1 MIQLKDLVVGYTKP
15 IKAVLKVK
23 SAVAE
28 QGQIVAILGRNG
40 AGKSTLLKT
49 ISGLISPLQ
58 GDCLYNEESLSNL
71 SPLLK
76 ARVMAM
82 VFGHKPS
89 GGNLSVLDIVSLGRS
104 PYTNAIGTLN
114 NEDKAIIQEA
124 IETMSIQHLAAK
136 NFANTSDGEKQ
147 KTLVARAIAQQTP
160 ILLLDEPT
168 SNLDLPAKMELM
180 AAMRNWKNQQ
190 QKTIIYTTHDPSLAL
205 QIADVFWLIEGD
217 EMKQYSVDQVKS
229 EGLLAKVFTGK
240 GYHFDAETG
249 LAKISE

>member
-1 MIQLKDLVVGYTKP
+1 MIELKDLVVGYTKP
-15 IKAVLKVK
+15 KKAVLKVK
-23 SAVAE
+23 KATAE
-28 QGQIVAILGRNG
+28 QGQIIAVLGRNG

-49 ISGLISPLQ
+49 ISGLIPSLQ
-58 GDCLYNEESLSNL
+58 GDCFYNQEPLSQL
-71 SPLLK
+71 PPLQK

-104 PYTNAIGTLN
+104 PYTNAIGTLS
-114 NEDKAIIQEA
+114 DDDRTIIQEA
-124 IETMSIQHLAAK
+124 IDTMSIAHLASK
-136 NFANTSDGEKQ
+136 NFADTSDGEKQ

-180 AAMRNWKNQQ
+180 AAMKLWKTQEK
-190 QKTIIYTTHDPSLAL
+190 KTIIYTTHDPSLAL
-205 QIADVFWLIEGD
+205 QIADVFWLIDGD
-217 EMKQYSVDQVKS
+217 EMNQYTVDQVKS
-229 EGLLAKVFTGK
+229 EGLLAKVFAGK

-249 LAKISE
+249 LARISV